1 MTSLR
6 AGVIGLGVGFQH
18 ALGLAQHPDCEL
30 VALCDRDP
38 AKLHEASERFPGAEP
53 FDSAEALL
61 ESCDLDLV
69 CVASYDEDHAAQILR
84 ALALGRHVFAEKPL
98 SVHPEE
104 TAAIHEALERHPHL
118 RLSSNTVLRA
128 SPRFADLKRRI
139 DAGRLGRIYAI
150 EGDYNY
156 GRLEKLT
163 EGWRGRIPDY
173 SVILGGGIHMADL
186 LLWLTGQPVR
196 EVMAMGNGIASAGSR
211 FTGRDYAVALLQFA
225 DGTVGKLT
233 ANFGCVEPHVHRL
246 LVYGTEATFENRR
259 GPARLWQS
267 RAADAKPEAIETPY
281 PGVTKHALLPSFI
294 AAIRHGSRPLVDE
307 NDVLGAMQLCHAIEQ
322 ALDCGRPVRVQAPH
336 LSRTLREAHHA

>member
-18 ALGLAQHPDCEL
+18 ALGLARHPDCEL
-30 VALCDRDP
+30 LALCDSDP
-38 AKLHEASERFPGAEP
+38 AKRQEASRHFPGVALFE
-53 FDSAEALL
+53 SAETLL

-69 CVASYDEDHAAQILR
+69 CIASYDDDHTSQILR
-84 ALALGRHVFAEKPL
+84 ALALGRHVFTEKPL

-104 TAAIHEALERHPHL
+104 TAAIHEALERHRHL

-128 SPRFADLKRRI
+128 SPRFAELKREI

-173 SVILGGGIHMADL
+173 SVVLGGGIHMADL

-211 FTGRDYAVALLQFA
+211 FSGRDYAVALLQFA
-225 DGTVGKLT
+225 DGTVGKLA
-233 ANFGCVEPHVHRL
+233 ANFGCVEPHFHRL
-246 LVYGTEATFENRR
+246 LVYGTEATFENQR
-259 GPARLWQS
+259 GPARLWRS
-267 RAADAKPEAIETPY
+267 RAAGALPDEIETPY

-294 AAIRHGSRPLVDE
+294 EAILHGSRPLVDE

-322 ALDCGRPVRVQAPH
+322 ALDCGRPVKVETPR
-336 LSRTLREAHHA
+336 LSRTVLEAHHA